1 MWFIDT
7 ETFKYDW
14 MMVAISPNN
23 KSDTGFDVVEIV
35 NDKDKLTDFYNK
47 NANDIWVMYNGANY
61 DQYII
66 KGIMLGFDPKDIN
79 DFIIVKGHK
88 GWEYSRLFNKVPM
101 IVYDPMPR
109 PPVGLKTLEGFMG
122 KNIHETSVPFDIDRP
137 LSEEEI
143 KETLK
148 YCTNDV
154 MEMMDVFIKKSSE
167 FEAQLSLVKRFNLP
181 YQDLVKT
188 QAQLAAKILDAKR
201 VKTDDEWEIRLP
213 ENLQLG
219 KYQYIGDWF
228 LSDESHTYQSKL
240 NCEVGGIPTVI
251 AWGGGHGAIPKFQH
265 TCKDDEVI
273 VDADVGQLYPNLM
286 IVYDLLSRAVKD
298 KSKFT
303 NILDT
308 SMKLKAEGKKKE
320 REPYK
325 RICNIVYGACG
336 DKYNPMYDPLHRN
349 LVCVYGQV
357 LLIDLIDK
365 IEHLVKLF
373 NFNTD
378 GIFFICKKDKLDEV
392 YEIIHEWEDRT
403 GLKMAYDFYT
413 GIYQGDVNNY
423 IAIGEENHRKG
434 GYVKNLN
441 DLDFDLPI
449 VNDAIV
455 SYIIDGVPVEK
466 TIYECTEYKKF
477 QKIVKLSSKYD
488 WVELEKDLHEYMY
501 VDRVYKNGNKK
512 MKSAVK
518 VGTYQKFE
526 NKAYRVFASINESD
540 GRLLKC
546 KINNDGSIKKD
557 KFANTPDHCYIDN
570 GDINNKPIPSKLD
583 KDYYVELAKKRLIEK
598 FGVR

>member
-14 MMVAISPNN
+14 MMVGVNMNGPDPS
-23 KSDTGFDVVEIV
+23 KFDKVEIV
-35 NDKDKLTDFYNK
+35 NDKDALIKFYNENK
-47 NANDIWVMYNGANY
+47 NDIWVMYNGANY

-66 KGIMLGFDPKDIN
+66 KGIMLGFNPKEIN
-79 DFIIVKGHK
+79 DFIIIEGHK
-88 GWEYSRLFNKVPM
+88 GWEFSRLFNTIPL
-101 IVYDPMPR
+101 IVYDAMPV

-122 KNIHETSVPFDIDRP
+122 KNIHETSVPFDIDRK
-137 LSEEEI
+137 LSKREI
-143 KETLK
+143 KETLS

-154 MEMMDVFIKKSSE
+154 MEMIEVFLRKSSE
-167 FEAQLSLVKRFNLP
+167 FEAQISLIRQFNLP
-181 YQDLVKT
+181 YSDLVKT

-201 VKTDDEWEIRLP
+201 VKTNDEWEIRLP
-213 ENLQLG
+213 DNLQLG
-219 KYQYIGDWF
+219 KYQHIGDWF
-228 LSDESHTYQSKL
+228 LSDEAHDYKSKL
-240 NCEVGGIPTVI
+240 QCNVGGIPTTI
-251 AWGGGHGAIPKFQH
+251 AWGGGHGAIKQFQY

-298 KSKFT
+298 KSKFS

-308 SMKLKAEGKKKE
+308 SMRLKAEGKKKE

-365 IEHLVKLF
+365 IENFVRLF

-378 GIFFICKKDKLDEV
+378 GIFFICKKNRLDKV
-392 YEIIHEWEDRT
+392 YSIIHDWEDRT

-413 GIYQGDVNNY
+413 GIYQKDVNNY
-423 IAIGEENHRKG
+423 VAVGEENHRKG

-441 DLDFDLPI
+441 DLDYDLPI
-449 VNDAIV
+449 VNEAMV
-455 SYIIDGVPVEK
+455 NYILDNIPVEK
-466 TIYECTEYKKF
+466 TVYECNDYKKF

-488 WVELEKDLHEYMY
+488 WVELEKDLKRYTY
-501 VDRVYKNGNKK
+501 VDRVYKNGRKK
-512 MKSAVK
+512 IKEEVK
-518 VGTYQKFE
+518 VGTYKKFD
-526 NKAYRVFASINESD
+526 NKAYRVFASMDETD

-546 KINNDGSIKKD
+546 KKTENGVTKKD
-557 KFANTPDHCYIDN
+557 KFANTPDHCFIDN
-570 GDINNKPIPSKLD
+570 GDINNKSIPSKLD
-583 KDYYVELAKKRLIEK
+583 RDYYVKLAKKRLEQ
-598 FGVR
+598 FGVN

>member
-14 MMVAISPNN
+14 MMVGVNMNGPDPS
-23 KSDTGFDVVEIV
+23 KFDKVEIV
-35 NDKDKLTDFYNK
+35 NDKDALIKFYNENK
-47 NANDIWVMYNGANY
+47 NDIWVMYNGENY

-66 KGIMLGFDPKDIN
+66 KGIMLGFNPKEIN
-79 DFIIVKGHK
+79 DFIIIEGHK
-88 GWEYSRLFNKVPM
+88 GWEYSRLFNTIPL
-101 IVYDPMPR
+101 IVYDAMPV

-122 KNIHETSVPFDIDRP
+122 KNIHETSVPFDIDRK
-137 LSEEEI
+137 LSKREI
-143 KETLK
+143 KETLS

-154 MEMMDVFIKKSSE
+154 MEMIEVFLRKSSE
-167 FEAQLSLVKRFNLP
+167 FEAQISLIRQFNLP
-181 YQDLVKT
+181 YSDLVKT
-188 QAQLAAKILDAKR
+188 QAQLAAKILGAKR
-201 VKTDDEWEIRLP
+201 VKTNDEWEIRLP

-219 KYQYIGDWF
+219 KYQHIGDWF
-228 LSDESHTYQSKL
+228 LSDESHDYKSKL
-240 NCEVGGIPTVI
+240 QCNVGGIPTTI
-251 AWGGGHGAIPKFQH
+251 AWGGGHGAIKQFQY

-298 KSKFT
+298 KSKFS

-308 SMKLKAEGKKKE
+308 SMRLKAEGKKKE

-365 IEHLVKLF
+365 IENFVRLF

-378 GIFFICKKDKLDEV
+378 GIFFICKKNRLDKV
-392 YEIIHEWEDRT
+392 YSIIHDWEDRT

-413 GIYQGDVNNY
+413 GIYQKDVNNY
-423 IAIGEENHRKG
+423 VAVGEENHRKG

-441 DLDFDLPI
+441 DLDYDLPI
-449 VNDAIV
+449 VNEAMV
-455 SYIIDGVPVEK
+455 NYILEKIPVEK
-466 TIYECTEYKKF
+466 TVYECNDYKKF

-488 WVELEKDLHEYMY
+488 WVELEKDLHGYMH
-501 VDRVYKNGNKK
+501 VDRVYKNGRKK
-512 MKSAVK
+512 IKEEII
-518 VGTYQKFE
+518 VGTYQKFD
-526 NKAYRVFASINESD
+526 NKAYRVFASIDETD

-546 KINNDGSIKKD
+546 KKTDNGLIKKD
-557 KFANTPDHCYIDN
+557 KFANTPDHCFIDN
-570 GDINNKPIPSKLD
+570 GDINNKSIPSKLD
-583 KDYYVELAKKRLIEK
+583 RDYYVKLAKKRLEQ
-598 FGVR
+598 FGVN